1 MANPRFE
8 RTGALSVEYRRARE
22 GPNSYLIWEP
32 HKSYICLT
40 AEDVIKQTKWG
51 RSTET
56 GLRLREW
63 LSELCEQGQNQEEEL
78 ASTSPPT

>member
-1 MANPRFE
+1 MANSRFE
-8 RTGALSVEYRRARE
+8 RTGALTIEYRRARE

-40 AEDVIKQTKWG
+40 AEDVLKQTKWS

-63 LSELCEQGQNQEEEL
+63 LCEVGTKPNEEL
-78 ASTSPPT
+78 TSTSPPT